1 MNRRTFVHG
10 VALAIAAAPRA
21 ARAQSARAVHR
32 LGILSSATPFATDRT
47 TASYLVPAALRDLGY
62 VEGQNLLVE
71 RRFAEG
77 KLDRLPALAREL
89 GQLRLDVILAL
100 GASSVPA
107 LRDTTANVPLGMFAA
122 VDPVALGWVTSLA
135 RPGGRITGVVITPDT
150 HLAAKRL
157 ELLREA
163 APRVK
168 RIAVLTTDEPHA
180 REQAQITRQAATA
193 AVAAVV
199 VEVREGA
206 YGRAFEQM
214 LAASARALIVVA
226 SPILNRDRKQII
238 DLAARHR
245 LPAIYQWSDQAD
257 EGGLMSYGSS
267 IAALSRRAAVHV
279 DRILKGA
286 SPAELPIEQPSNYEL
301 VINRKTAQALGLT
314 LPATLLMRA
323 DRILD

>member
-1 MNRRTFVHG
+1 MG
-10 VALAIAAAPRA
+10 
-21 ARAQSARAVHR
+21 
-32 LGILSSATPFATDRT
+32 
-47 TASYLVPAALRDLGY
+47 
-62 VEGQNLLVE
+62 
-71 RRFAEG
+71 AE
-77 KLDRLPALAREL
+77 P
-89 GQLRLDVILAL
+89 
-100 GASSVPA
+100 GA
-107 LRDTTANVPLGMFAA
+107 
-122 VDPVALGWVTSLA
+122 
-135 RPGGRITGVVITPDT
+135 PGGRITGVVITPDT

-163 APRVK
+163 VPRVK

-193 AVAAVV
+193 AVAAVI

-206 YGRAFEQM
+206 YGHAFEQM
-214 LAASARALIVVA
+214 LAANARALIVVA

-314 LPATLLMRA
+314 LPTTLLMRA